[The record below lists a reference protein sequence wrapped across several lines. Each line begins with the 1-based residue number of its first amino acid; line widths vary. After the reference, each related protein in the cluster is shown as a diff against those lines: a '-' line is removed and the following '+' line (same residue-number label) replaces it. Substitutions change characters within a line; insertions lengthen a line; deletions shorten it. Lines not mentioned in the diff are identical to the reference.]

1 MRCLMN
7 NQASFFI
14 WRHAHVPCAPNLRI
28 IILYPIF
35 RSLSIDKLH
44 KDWIPKLCNIFLKK
58 VLTYLFSRA
67 IMYLQG
73 KEREVNKMALN
84 KAIMSGKEHR
94 KMYRGSKAIDRTCRN
109 HGSCCWCCENRQ
121 YKNLKRL
128 QKTLDMMKDFW
139 YNSITR

>member
-1 MRCLMN
+1 MR
-7 NQASFFI
+7 AAF
-14 WRHAHVPCAPNLRI
+14 AHYYIVPHFSLAVNRQIAQRLNPEICAI
-28 IILYPIF
+28 
-35 RSLSIDKLH
+35 
-44 KDWIPKLCNIFLKK
+44 CM
-58 VLTYLFSRA
+58 LTFVCSDV

-128 QKTLDMMKDFW
+128 QKTLDMMKDF
-139 YNSITR
+139 